1 MSRVEFRTNV
11 KRVNGALESGV
22 SRNVEQAAELFR
34 QELNKTLRGNR
45 SGREYRVPGG
55 TSRTY
60 TASAPGEPPARR
72 TGTLANSFD
81 TAKTSPTRM
90 LVGSPLVYARLLE
103 IGTRDIR
110 PRPYFR
116 KTFDA
121 NQRRIRAV
129 LARQAIEGRRR

>member
-11 KRVNGALESGV
+11 KRVNAAIESGA
-22 SRNVEQAAELFR
+22 RKNAEQAAELFR
-34 QELNKTLRGNR
+34 QELDKTLRGNR

-72 TGTLANSFD
+72 TGTLAQSF
-81 TAKTSPTRM
+81 TAVETSPGRM
-90 LVGSPLVYARLLE
+90 LVGSPLMYAKWLE
-103 IGTRDIR
+103 TGTKHMR

-121 NQRRIRAV
+121 NRRRIKAV
-129 LARQAIEGRRR
+129 LSRQVIEGRRR